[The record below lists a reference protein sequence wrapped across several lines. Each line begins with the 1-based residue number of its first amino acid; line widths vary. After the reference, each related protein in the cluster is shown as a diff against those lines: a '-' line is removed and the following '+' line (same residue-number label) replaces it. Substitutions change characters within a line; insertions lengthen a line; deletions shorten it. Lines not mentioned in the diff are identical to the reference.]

1 MPNGIERLY
10 SKGKLSLKNEASGI
24 AVGGMVMVSKSFLL
38 IIMSFV
44 INLFASPAA
53 LFAEELYVR
62 PSAGEYGNESG
73 ISFLDAFDGWSGIV
87 WGSGVGKVGPGDTV
101 YVCGDFS
108 NEYVNIAESGKP
120 DNRII
125 IRGDY
130 MGNIATID
138 AQAKSKAMRLD
149 GADYVTIMNLK
160 LTGAAYEGLGSVAP
174 CKNLIVD
181 NVTCYKNKGTGISV
195 SGNGLI
201 LRNLTVY
208 SNLSCGIR
216 ITNANSA
223 YVFKCN
229 VFNNG
234 TEGNNDDG
242 LFVGNASEAFIIEE
256 CVVSGQKG
264 QSSYDVSCSVD
275 RNEKASGTFRN
286 CKAFDGPTYGY
297 HSALTLK
304 GRIVYEGCV
313 ASNHYINYQAGLYE
327 GSEAIFSNCT
337 GIKSRDSGWAIQG
350 QGKRYVSIDNC
361 FENADNA
368 YWVLKIGDD
377 DGLCLNDKD
386 NHWYGGTRSFAKI
399 NGANKTWEKWK
410 SISSG
415 NITVTGSFYN
425 PKYSDNVLIPPTNLK
440 KID

>member
-1 MPNGIERLY
+1 
-10 SKGKLSLKNEASGI
+10 
-24 AVGGMVMVSKSFLL
+24 MVSQSFLL
-38 IIMSFV
+38 IIMSVV
-44 INLFASPAA
+44 INLFALSAA

-62 PSAGEYGNESG
+62 PSADEYGNESG

-138 AQAKSKAMRLD
+138 AQGKRKAMRLD
-149 GADYVTIMNLK
+149 GADYITIMNLK

-181 NVTCYKNKGTGISV
+181 NVTCYKNKGTGIFV

-229 VFNNG
+229 IFNNG

-256 CVVSGQKG
+256 CIVSGQKG
-264 QSSYDVSCSVD
+264 QSSYDVSD
-275 RNEKASGTFRN
+275 
-286 CKAFDGPTYGY
+286 
-297 HSALTLK
+297 SADIVEHLMALLMDIIAHYLSKEELFMKDVWPQIIILIIRQDYIK
-304 GRIVYEGCV
+304 GLRLYLVIAPEPKVGIVV
-313 ASNHYINYQAGLYE
+313 
-327 GSEAIFSNCT
+327 
-337 GIKSRDSGWAIQG
+337 G
-350 QGKRYVSIDNC
+350 Q
-361 FENADNA
+361 
-368 YWVLKIGDD
+368 
-377 DGLCLNDKD
+377 
-386 NHWYGGTRSFAKI
+386 
-399 NGANKTWEKWK
+399 
-410 SISSG
+410 
-415 NITVTGSFYN
+415 
-425 PKYSDNVLIPPTNLK
+425 
-440 KID
+440 